1 MKACSFFGHRDFEPT
16 IEIEEKVYAII
27 ENLIVE
33 KGVKRFLFGSRS
45 NFDAFCHNIVTD
57 LQRKYPEIVRVAY
70 LCRHE
75 GGCLV
80 GQGKEQ
86 EEWLRK
92 FAHIDVK
99 VQEYE
104 EIKRSDR
111 VDSAGRAS
119 YIERNQWM
127 IDESDC
133 CVFYFNEK
141 TNYKS
146 GTKIVY
152 EHAKQKCKQLLKLQ
166 AKAISFFSY
175 RSTLLYVF

>member
-57 LQRKYPEIVRVAY
+57 LQSKYPEIVRVAY

-80 GQGKEQ
+80 GQGKDQ

-119 YIERNQWM
+119 YIERNELM
-127 IDESDC
+127 IGDSDY
-133 CVFYFNEK
+133 CVFFVQERRGK
-141 TNYKS
+141 KS
-146 GTKIVY
+146 GSLIAFDY
-152 EHAKQKCKQLLKLQ
+152 ANRKQKEVLNVY
-166 AKAISFFSY
+166 AHNI
-175 RSTLLYVF
+175 

>member
-45 NFDAFCHNIVTD
+45 NFDSFCHNIVTA
-57 LQRKYPEIVRVAY
+57 LQKKYPEIIRVAY

-80 GQGKEQ
+80 GQGKDQ

-92 FAHIDVK
+92 YAHIDVK

-119 YIERNQWM
+119 YIERNELM
-127 IDESDC
+127 IDDSDY
-133 CVFYFNEK
+133 CVFYINNNTK
-141 TNYKS
+141 YKS
-146 GTKIVY
+146 GTKIAY
-152 EHAKQKCKQLLKLQ
+152 NYAKKK
-166 AKAISFFSY
+166 FFKEFIY
-175 RSTLLYVF
+175 Y

>member
-27 ENLIVE
+27 ENLIIE

-57 LQRKYPEIVRVAY
+57 LQMKYPDIIRVAY
-70 LCRHE
+70 LCRNE

-80 GQGKEQ
+80 GQGKSE
-86 EEWLRK
+86 EEWLRR

-119 YIERNQWM
+119 YIERNELM
-127 IDESDC
+127 INDSDY
-133 CVFYFNEK
+133 CVFYIDKNTK
-141 TNYKS
+141 YKS
-146 GTKIVY
+146 GTLIAFKYAI
-152 EHAKQKCKQLLKLQ
+152 
-166 AKAISFFSY
+166 KARKSIIDIANK
-175 RSTLLYVF
+175 

>member
-57 LQRKYPEIVRVAY
+57 LQMKYPEIVRVAY

-80 GQGKEQ
+80 GQGKSE
-86 EEWLRK
+86 EEWLRR

-119 YIERNQWM
+119 YIERNELM
-127 IDESDC
+127 IDNSDY
-133 CVFYFNEK
+133 CVFYIDQETK
-141 TNYKS
+141 YKS
-146 GTKIVY
+146 GTKIAHEY
-152 EHAKQKCKQLLKLQ
+152 AKSKNKNIC
-166 AKAISFFSY
+166 FFCS
-175 RSTLLYVF
+175 L

>member
-1 MKACSFFGHRDFEPT
+1 MLKKFPFYNHALLYIPDFFCILQPLH
-16 IEIEEKVYAII
+16 YAII
-27 ENLIVE
+27 ENLIIE

-57 LQRKYPEIVRVAY
+57 LQSKYPEIVRVAY

-80 GQGKEQ
+80 GQGKSE
-86 EEWLRK
+86 EEWLRR

-141 TNYKS
+141 TNYK
-146 GTKIVY
+146 KYMVRY
-152 EHAKQKCKQLLKLQ
+152 AKLKDKTVFVL
-166 AKAISFFSY
+166 
-175 RSTLLYVF
+175 TL

>member
-27 ENLIVE
+27 ENFIVE

-57 LQRKYPEIVRVAY
+57 IQSKYPEIVRVAY

-80 GQGKEQ
+80 GQGKSE
-86 EEWLRK
+86 EEWLRR

-119 YIERNQWM
+119 YIERNELM
-127 IDESDC
+127 IDDSDY
-133 CVFYFNEK
+133 CVFYIDQETK
-141 TNYKS
+141 YKS
-146 GTKIVY
+146 GTKIAHEY
-152 EHAKQKCKQLLKLQ
+152 AKSKNKN
-166 AKAISFFSY
+166 IYFFCS
-175 RSTLLYVF
+175 L

>member
-27 ENLIVE
+27 ENLIIE

-57 LQRKYPEIVRVAY
+57 FQSKYPEIVRVAY

-80 GQGKEQ
+80 GQGKSE
-86 EEWLRK
+86 EEWLRR

-119 YIERNQWM
+119 YIERNELM
-127 IDESDC
+127 INDSDY
-133 CVFYFNEK
+133 CVFYIDQK
-141 TNYKS
+141 TKYKS
-146 GTKIVY
+146 GTKIAHEY
-152 EHAKQKCKQLLKLQ
+152 AKSKNKN
-166 AKAISFFSY
+166 IYFFCS
-175 RSTLLYVF
+175 L

>member
-57 LQRKYPEIVRVAY
+57 LQSKYPEIVRVAY

-80 GQGKEQ
+80 GQGKDE

-104 EIKRSDR
+104 EIKSDN
-111 VDSAGRAS
+111 S
-119 YIERNQWM
+119 YNWLAPISNH
-127 IDESDC
+127 
-133 CVFYFNEK
+133 FNYRI
-141 TNYKS
+141 YKS
-146 GTKIVY
+146 CLYEGIIVELKINRLIFWSVLSIPCFY
-152 EHAKQKCKQLLKLQ
+152 SSPFTGRICPKL
-166 AKAISFFSY
+166 I
-175 RSTLLYVF
+175 L